1 MLSLGKNLLINYMTR
16 FAKRSKG
23 DSYEEH
29 FNKSFWYTLT
39 SYLWGKPVQAIRDF
53 NKLSRFGQ
61 AKADIPAADEIAD
74 EVQRA
79 HSSTQRAEA
88 LVYGTDIVQDTSIM
102 TGQFYTRLAQ
112 IFSRVTARLGDI
124 EKTENQILVDV
135 LTGKTRVEEIDN
147 FETREAAKL
156 LRELSTGRLYD
167 YAQE

>member
-1 MLSLGKNLLINYMTR
+1 MVWSGY
-16 FAKRSKG
+16 AKRSKG

-79 HSSTQRAEA
+79 HSSTQRAES

-102 TGQFYTRLAQ
+102 TGTVLYASSADL
-112 IFSRVTARLGDI
+112 
-124 EKTENQILVDV
+124 
-135 LTGKTRVEEIDN
+135 LTGDSSLWRYRNQGESNT
-147 FETREAAKL
+147 
-156 LRELSTGRLYD
+156 S
-167 YAQE
+167 